1 MSITRLQQARQ
12 MYATGQ
18 RVAKTMD
25 GSRPGYRGS
34 DYSSIPDSRGRTGKV
49 HSRPDRTDPNP
60 ERKVSYSPPSGPD
73 DRSSDLQTIN
83 HFINTGQEEKLLPP
97 QLQPPPELKPREQAF
112 QDFVDYRKPV
122 QAFGLSNF
130 FKKPMQVFSDFNA
143 SVNRPYFEKVIRA
156 GRIPGLNF
164 DMTKQQFENA
174 YQDYMANRLAG
185 KTDAYGNPMQG
196 FQYGD
201 DGVLTGRFDDSAGG
215 GGGIMDVVVDDTID
229 DTTTTDDELLLRFC
243 RL

>member
-1 MSITRLQQARQ
+1 
-12 MYATGQ
+12 
-18 RVAKTMD
+18 
-25 GSRPGYRGS
+25 
-34 DYSSIPDSRGRTGKV
+34 
-49 HSRPDRTDPNP
+49 
-60 ERKVSYSPPSGPD
+60 
-73 DRSSDLQTIN
+73 
-83 HFINTGQEEKLLPP
+83 
-97 QLQPPPELKPREQAF
+97 
-112 QDFVDYRKPV
+112 
-122 QAFGLSNF
+122 
-130 FKKPMQVFSDFNA
+130 MQVFSDFNA

-229 DTTTTDDELLLRFC
+229 DTTTTDDELLLRFLGLDSTLDPDAAGLENSDEL
-243 RL
+243 RAMMLDRAKNLYTT